1 MERPCRLA
9 IRGHCCRKL
18 GTEVEAGRQMP
29 LLIRMGCNETE
40 IKVRTAFFVLSCA
53 KVCRRWGWGE
63 EGKVIV
69 SPVFRQPIML
79 LE

>member
-1 MERPCRLA
+1 
-9 IRGHCCRKL
+9 
-18 GTEVEAGRQMP
+18 MP